1 MKKKV
6 IIILCLSVAIV
17 LALAWC
23 GKEKEVAIDYGTS
36 ELFSQ
41 ADMDDAIIVDSFDA
55 MTEDRCYSK
64 GRSMDDAIKEI
75 LKKSNTFK
83 GCELYSLSYTSDER
97 CEEELEYRN
106 KHASEGT
113 TYDAC
118 IVFDS
123 SFHSPVSN
131 AGAWEPNTLYT
142 WSWYLVRTDNS
153 NWKLVGYG
161 YG

>member
-41 ADMDDAIIVDSFDA
+41 ADMDDAI
-55 MTEDRCYSK
+55 
-64 GRSMDDAIKEI
+64 KEI
-75 LKKSNTFK
+75 LKKFNTFK

-123 SFHSPVSN
+123 SFQSPVSN